1 MRRRACGPKGAPHA
15 ATREPRTVAPTRLT
29 SRPKNTPPMRRPRN
43 LADLARMRRPS
54 ARAQRA
60 HSLAAARTAT
70 RPPRSRRSRPAPT
83 GSSTAPREP
92 PLREKS
98 GGSSRSPCV
107 KSRTCGACS
116 AARAPSP
123 MAAFPGSSA
132 SCSSSRR
139 RPPTP
144 PGRGRP
150 APAYNLPQV
159 GGEGPFFAQP
169 RTPGAVP
176 GAVFEWVNSR
186 KLSSPGFANRTRA
199 TELSTEAR
207 SVTSCECPRN

>member
-1 MRRRACGPKGAPHA
+1 MRRRACGPKGATWA
-15 ATREPRTVAPTRLT
+15 TTREPRPAAPTRPT

-43 LADLARMRRPS
+43 LADLARTRRPS

-70 RPPRSRRSRPAPT
+70 RPPRSSRPRLALT
-83 GSSTAPREP
+83 GSSTAPSEP
-92 PLREKS
+92 PVREKS
-98 GGSSRSPCV
+98 GGSARSPCV
-107 KSRTCGACS
+107 KSRGCRACS

-132 SCSSSRR
+132 SCSSPRR
-139 RPPTP
+139 RQPTR